1 MLVVTRLRPLNT
13 LACFLTCL
21 RQTSEGKQSLQ
32 GALKMV
38 RAGTEAFE
46 TTMRKWKT
54 AFSHNTVTLCV
65 LYHAIREEP
74 IVSGHSLCL

>member
-1 MLVVTRLRPLNT
+1 MLVITRLRPLNT

-32 GALKMV
+32 GALKMI
-38 RAGTEAFE
+38 RAGTEAYE
-46 TTMRKWKT
+46 PTMRKWRT

-65 LYHAIREEP
+65 LCHAIREEP
-74 IVSGHSLCL
+74 IILGHS